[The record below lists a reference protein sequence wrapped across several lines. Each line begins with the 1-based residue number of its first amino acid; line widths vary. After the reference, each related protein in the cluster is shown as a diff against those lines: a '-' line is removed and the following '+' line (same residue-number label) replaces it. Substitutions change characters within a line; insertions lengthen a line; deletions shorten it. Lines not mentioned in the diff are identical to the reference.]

1 MRIGIYVP
9 ARGQIEI
16 STSFD
21 LSALVNY
28 TAKQTKHD
36 INLYTSTGTLIFD
49 QRNALVDSV
58 INERCDYL
66 MFIDADMR
74 FPKDALVRL
83 LKHNKDI
90 VGVNATTRSEPVKPT
105 AKNINYEE
113 DGSVS
118 WLPVYSNVKKGI
130 EKVDAIGCGVILIK
144 NSAFKK
150 IEKPYFYFEQLPN
163 GKLLGEDIYFCIKA
177 KDAGIDTYVD
187 HDLSLE
193 IGHIGNYTYGWHN
206 IEVS

>member
-1 MRIGIYVP
+1 MHIGICIP
-9 ARGQIEI
+9 ARSFMEI
-16 STSFD
+16 GTAFD
-21 LSALVNY
+21 LANMSAY

-36 INLYTSTGTLIFD
+36 LSLFTSSGTLIFD
-49 QRNALVDSV
+49 QRNNLVKAALEAKCTHILWV
-58 INERCDYL
+58 
-66 MFIDADMR
+66 DADMR
-74 FPKDALVRL
+74 FPKDALIRL

-118 WLPVYSNVKKGI
+118 WLPVYSNTKKGI

-150 IEKPYFYFEQLPN
+150 LEKPYFYFEQLPN
-163 GKLLGEDIYFCIKA
+163 GKLLGEDVYFCIKA

-187 HDLSLE
+187 HDLSME